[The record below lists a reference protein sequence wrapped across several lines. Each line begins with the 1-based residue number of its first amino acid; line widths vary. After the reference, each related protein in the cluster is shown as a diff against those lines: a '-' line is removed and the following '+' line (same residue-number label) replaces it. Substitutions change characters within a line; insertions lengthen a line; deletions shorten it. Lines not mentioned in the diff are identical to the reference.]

1 MNDDKLK
8 LSDYLVLV
16 SKFES
21 EPDNQEI
28 LKQIDDFLSKL
39 IVREYMPLKEKEI
52 AVMFILNNL
61 NKDFDAAGA
70 SAFLEIGKVTEG
82 LLSYCINLEK
92 DISAI
97 ALGYYLVDSIYKY
110 GLYST
115 IFNKCEKD
123 CTRLFNMVDNA
134 VNVSN
139 IYRLL
144 ETASLFN
151 ADEYDKWLASMNE
164 LKDTL
169 DSKSLQE
176 ILDVLKVE
184 ADTDGAD
191 IVSQIKKAALDS
203 ANKEYEAEAE
213 KFKKAT
219 ELRESPKN
227 DVNLGEKIN

>member
-8 LSDYLVLV
+8 LSDYLMLV

-144 ETASLFN
+144 SPEQKIQCNYKNIRGLYYQETHNSKGLIKLDTA
-151 ADEYDKWLASMNE
+151 K
-164 LKDTL
+164 LKLTP
-169 DSKSLQE
+169 
-176 ILDVLKVE
+176 
-184 ADTDGAD
+184 A
-191 IVSQIKKAALDS
+191 QIK
-203 ANKEYEAEAE
+203 AERARIE
-213 KFKKAT
+213 QEEQAKGSKNTGKKT
-219 ELRESPKN
+219 TMFFSQ
-227 DVNLGEKIN
+227 